1 MPTARPTL
9 AAAKREITGKKV
21 AQLRRAGRLPGVLY
35 GHGVPSENVSVDAH
49 EFELLHRKVGNTT
62 LIDVEIDGSKGRPAL
77 IYGVQR
83 EPLKHRTVHIDLFV
97 VRMTEELTVDVPVTI
112 NGTADAV
119 EKLGGTLSH
128 MSAIKVRALPD
139 RLPQHIEVSIDSL
152 VDFDTVVH
160 VSDLAI
166 PDDVTLV
173 TDGGE
178 IAARVLPP
186 RVEEV
191 VAVAETAAEG
201 APEEEGGEGGE
212 AAAAETSEAG
222 ES

>member
-21 AQLRRAGRLPGVLY
+21 AHLRRAGRLPGVLY

-62 LIDVEIDGSKGRPAL
+62 LIDVEIDGNKGRPAL

-83 EPLKHRTVHIDLFV
+83 EPLKHRTLHIDLFV

-128 MSAIKVRALPD
+128 MSTIKVRALPD
-139 RLPQHIEVSIDSL
+139 HLPGHIEVSIDSL
-152 VDFDTVVH
+152 VDFDAVVH
-160 VSDLAI
+160 VSDLEI

-201 APEEEGGEGGE
+201 APGEEGEAGEPATGE
-212 AAAAETSEAG
+212 TPEAG

>member
-21 AQLRRAGRLPGVLY
+21 ATLRRAGRLPGVLY

-62 LIDVEIDGSKGRPAL
+62 LIDVEVDGNKGRPAL

-160 VSDLAI
+160 VSDLEI
-166 PDDVTLV
+166 PEDVTLV

-201 APEEEGGEGGE
+201 APEEEGEGGE
-212 AAAAETSEAG
+212 PAAGETPEAG

>member
-21 AQLRRAGRLPGVLY
+21 ALLRRAGRLPGVLY

-49 EFELLHRKVGNTT
+49 EFELLHRRVGNTT
-62 LIDVEIDGSKGRPAL
+62 LIDVEIDGDKGRPAL

-97 VRMTEELTVDVPVTI
+97 VRMTEELTVDVPVTVS
-112 NGTADAV
+112 GTADAV

-128 MSAIKVRALPD
+128 MTTIKVRALPD
-139 RLPQHIEVSIDSL
+139 HLPSHIEVAIDAL
-152 VDFDTVVH
+152 VDFDAVVH

-166 PDDVTLV
+166 PGDVTLV

-191 VAVAETAAEG
+191 VVAAETAAEG
-201 APEEEGGEGGE
+201 APTEEGEAGE
-212 AAAAETSEAG
+212 AAPGAASESTEA
-222 ES
+222 

>member
-21 AQLRRAGRLPGVLY
+21 AQLRRVGRLPGVLY

-160 VSDLAI
+160 VSDLEI

-212 AAAAETSEAG
+212 AAAGETSEAG

>member
-21 AQLRRAGRLPGVLY
+21 AQIRRLGRLPAVLY

-62 LIDVEIDGSKGRPAL
+62 LIDVEIDGGKGRPAL

-83 EPLKHRTVHIDLFV
+83 EPLKHRTLHVDLFV

-112 NGTADAV
+112 SGTADAV

-128 MSAIKVRALPD
+128 MSTIKVRALPD
-139 RLPQHIEVSIDSL
+139 RLPQSIDVSIDAL
-152 VDFDTVVH
+152 ADFDAVVH
-160 VSDLAI
+160 VSDLQI
-166 PDDVTLV
+166 PGDVTLV

-191 VAVAETAAEG
+191 VAVAETAADG
-201 APEEEGGEGGE
+201 APTEEGEATD
-212 AAAAETSEAG
+212 AAAGATPEAG
-222 ES
+222 EA

>member
-21 AQLRRAGRLPGVLY
+21 AHLRRAGRLPGVLY

-49 EFELLHRKVGNTT
+49 EFDLLHRKVGNTT
-62 LIDVEIDGSKGRPAL
+62 LIDVAVDGDKARPAL

-97 VRMTEELTVDVPVTI
+97 VRMTEELTVDVPVTVS
-112 NGTADAV
+112 GTADAV

-128 MSAIKVRALPD
+128 VSTIKVRALPD
-139 RLPQHIEVSIDSL
+139 HLPGHIDIPIDSL
-152 VDFDTVVH
+152 ADFDSVVH
-160 VSDLAI
+160 VSELAI
-166 PDDVTLV
+166 PGDVTLV
-173 TDGGE
+173 TDGNE

-191 VAVAETAAEG
+191 VEVPEAAAEG
-201 APEEEGGEGGE
+201 APTEEGEEGE
-212 AAAAETSEAG
+212 ASTGATSEST